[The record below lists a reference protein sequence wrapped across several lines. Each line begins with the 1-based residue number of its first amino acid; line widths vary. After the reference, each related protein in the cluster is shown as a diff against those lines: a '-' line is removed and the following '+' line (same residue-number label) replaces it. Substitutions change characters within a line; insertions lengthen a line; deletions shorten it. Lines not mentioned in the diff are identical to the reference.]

1 MRRKVIDF
9 GKGLF
14 WGALFAV
21 AMSAFLVW
29 SVANIGEDTGP
40 RVDS

>member
-1 MRRKVIDF
+1 MKVIEF

-29 SVANIGEDTGP
+29 SVVSIG
-40 RVDS
+40 DSDSVMRR

>member
-1 MRRKVIDF
+1 MKVIDF

-14 WGALFAV
+14 WGSLFAV

-29 SVANIGEDTGP
+29 SVISIG
-40 RVDS
+40 DSDSVMRR